1 MAFIMAFKKSILYF
15 TEPDEV
21 NTDETLKAVKE
32 RADELKIRDIIVA
45 STRGGSGLKAIAA
58 FKDYN
63 VVVVT
68 HSTGLREPGVQ
79 ELSEEMAEKIKA
91 GGGRILTAT
100 HAFSGV
106 NRAIQKKFDTVYP
119 TGIIAQ
125 TLRLFSQGM
134 KVCVEITAMAADA
147 GMIPVDKDV
156 VAIAGSGRGAD
167 TAIVV
172 KPATAHNLFD
182 MVIKEIITKPSF
194 S

>member
-1 MAFIMAFKKSILYF
+1 MAFIVASKKSILYF

-32 RADELKIRDIIVA
+32 RADEFKIRDIIVA
-45 STRGGSGLKAIAA
+45 STRGGSGLKAVAA

-68 HSTGLREPGVQ
+68 HSTGFREPGVQ

-147 GMIPVDKDV
+147 GMIPVDKYV